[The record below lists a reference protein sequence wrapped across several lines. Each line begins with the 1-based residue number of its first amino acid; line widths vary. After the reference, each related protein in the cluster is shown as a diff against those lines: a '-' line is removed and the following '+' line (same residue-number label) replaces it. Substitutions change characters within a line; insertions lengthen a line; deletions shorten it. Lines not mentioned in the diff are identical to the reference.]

1 MPERSSAV
9 AAPADRTLVTSRV
22 FDAPREMV
30 FKAWT
35 DPAQFSQWFPP
46 EGFILS
52 RCELDVQPGGKLR
65 VDMKG
70 DDPALGSEF
79 YGKVFPGQG
88 EYQEVVPNE
97 RISFMFEGAE
107 EGAPPPRILMT
118 AVFEDEGSKT
128 KVTIFQTAESVADYE
143 ELIKT
148 GASEG
153 LRQSLDKLAA
163 LLSTTG
169 GTKANVRARTLTLIR
184 VIDAPRDLVWAA
196 FTDPKHITKWMFAAD
211 WETPFAE
218 TDVRPG
224 GAFRIGM
231 RPADH
236 SQEGFTFDG
245 TYKEV
250 VKPERIVQ
258 LTSDGRVISATFA
271 DDRGKTKLTLSVE
284 MAEGEEQ
291 ERTGWTQI
299 LENLAKHVATLKQ
312 GR

>member
-22 FDAPREMV
+22 FDAPRETV
-30 FKAWT
+30 YKAWT
-35 DPAQFSQWFPP
+35 DPAQLAKWFPP

-65 VDMKG
+65 LDMKG
-70 DDPALGSEF
+70 DDPALGPEF
-79 YGKVFPGQG
+79 YGKVYPGRG

-97 RISFMFEGAE
+97 RISFTFEG
-107 EGAPPPRILMT
+107 EGGGPPPKILMT

-128 KVTIFQTAESVADYE
+128 KVTIYQTAESVADYE
-143 ELIKT
+143 ELVKT

-153 LRQSLDKLAA
+153 LRQSLDKLTV
-163 LLSTTG
+163 LL
-169 GTKANVRARTLTLIR
+169 ARSSGAELPRGRMLTVMR
-184 VIDAPRDLVWAA
+184 VIDAPRELVWTAY
-196 FTDPKHITKWMFAAD
+196 TDPEHITKWMFAAD

-224 GAFRIGM
+224 GTFRIGM

-236 SQEGFTFDG
+236 SEEGFTFDG
-245 TYKEV
+245 TYREV

-258 LTSDGRVISATFA
+258 LTSDGRVITATFD
-271 DDRGKTKLTLSVE
+271 DDRGKTKLTLNIE
-284 MAEGEEQ
+284 MALGEEQ
-291 ERTGWTQI
+291 ERGGWTQI
-299 LENLAKHVATLKQ
+299 VENLAKHVATLKK